1 MTGRVA
7 VIAGAT
13 GAASKR
19 LVEVLVADPAWRVV
33 GLSRNPPKS
42 PSPRLTYMAADLT
55 DLANTKAALAKVP
68 DATHVFYTARAK
80 FTDATLGVEDVEG
93 NATMVRNLVL
103 GAEAGCRGLA
113 HVHLVEGTKWY
124 GMHLGAFPTPA
135 REDDR
140 RHMPP
145 NFYYAQEDLLRE
157 HQKGKRWTWSASRPG
172 FLYDFA
178 PERPRNLIAV
188 IGAWAAMAQEAQ
200 MPLDFPG
207 KPKCYDALFEATDAG
222 QLARSLKWMATSE
235 AARNQAF
242 NVMDGTLFRW
252 NRLWPRIAKL
262 YGLETGVVRPIKLAQ
277 WMADK
282 QPMWDAI
289 VKRRG
294 LEPSRLEDVATWAFG
309 DFVFGLEHDVVSSV
323 AKLRL
328 AGYHDTVDT
337 EEQILAHLVRYREAK
352 VLP

>member
-1 MTGRVA
+1 MAGRVA

-42 PSPRLTYMAADLT
+42 ESPRLSYMAADLT

-80 FTDATLGVEDVEG
+80 FTDASLGVEDVEG
-93 NATMVRNLVL
+93 NATMVRNLVVA
-103 GAEAGCRGLA
+103 AESGCRNLE

-124 GMHLGAFPTPA
+124 GMHLGAFPSPA

-188 IGAWAAMAQEAQ
+188 IGAWAAMAQEAGA
-200 MPLDFPG
+200 PLDFPG
-207 KPKCYDALFEATDAG
+207 KPKCYDALFEATDAA
-222 QLARSLKWMATSE
+222 QLARGLKWMATSE
-235 AARNQAF
+235 KAHNEAF
-242 NVMDGTLFRW
+242 NVVDGTLFRW

-262 YGLETGVVRPIKLAQ
+262 YGLETGVIRNVKLTQ

-289 VKRRG
+289 VKRRDLKPG
-294 LEPSRLEDVATWAFG
+294 KLEDVATWGFG
-309 DFVFGLEHDVVSSV
+309 DFCWGLEHDVVSSV

-328 AGYHDTVDT
+328 AGFHHTVDT